1 MPNHL
6 IIDGYN
12 LLGVSGGMGPMG
24 SQDGEAVRE
33 SLLQDLNRYH
43 QRMGHRVTVVF
54 DAWRQVG
61 GVQRQEHRAGVTVIY
76 SRQGEQADQVI
87 QKMVRDAKGEC
98 VVVSSDHEVMNTA
111 RAHGAMVI
119 TSQEFWPKI
128 KRPTPPSISRSRGKS
143 QDEEIESMR
152 SPSKKKGNPHKLP
165 KAKRKRIRNLGKF

>member
-1 MPNHL
+1 MSNHI

-12 LLGVSGGMGPMG
+12 LLGVSGSMGPTG
-24 SQDGEAVRE
+24 SQDGEILRE

-61 GVQRQEHRAGVTVIY
+61 GVQRQEHRAGVTVIF

-87 QKMVRDAKGEC
+87 QKMVRDFKGQC

-111 RAHGAMVI
+111 RAHGALVI

-128 KRPTPPSISRSRGKS
+128 KRPIPPPNSRSMGKS
-143 QDEEIESMR
+143 KDEEIESMR
-152 SPSKKKGNPHKLP
+152 NREKKKGNPHKLP
-165 KAKRKRIRNLGKF
+165 KAKRKRIRNLGKY